1 MEINTG
7 DTAWLLTSA
16 ALVMLMTPA
25 LGFFYAGM
33 ARGKNVLATIM
44 QSFSIVALVSVL
56 WVLWGYSL
64 AFGPTL
70 GGVIGGL
77 NYLGFANVGQDPNG
91 AYAPTVP
98 HLAFAIY
105 QCMFAV
111 ITPALITGAFAE
123 RKKFSTFLVF
133 TVLWSTLVYA
143 PIAHWVWS
151 CSPVEGAPTVAGCA
165 GVPGWLRSWGALDF
179 AGGTVVHIS
188 SGLAALAA
196 AIVFGRRRGYGEV
209 PMEPHDISMTVLGAG
224 LLWFGWFGFNAG
236 SALGAGGLAAS
247 AFVVTNTSAAA
258 AALAWMAVSWW
269 LSGKPSVLGAASGAV
284 AGLVAITPAAGFV
297 TPGAAIIIG
306 LVAGVLCFFA
316 VQLRNRMRI
325 DDSLDVFGIHGVGGA
340 WGAIA
345 TGIFASVAVNAAG
358 ADGLLAGNPGQLAI
372 QTAAVALTGGFSFIM
387 TFALLKILD
396 RIMGLRVS
404 PEAEAAGLDISI
416 HGEITAYRHEEKELL
431 LR

>member
-1 MEINTG
+1 MEINSG
-7 DTAWLLTSA
+7 DTAWLLSA
-16 ALVMLMTPA
+16 SALVMLMTPA

-44 QSFSIVALVSVL
+44 QSFTVVALIGVL

-64 AFGPTL
+64 AFGPTI
-70 GGVIGGL
+70 GGVIGGFE
-77 NYLGFANVGQDPNG
+77 YLGFGNVGQTPNG

-98 HLAFAIY
+98 HLAFAMY
-105 QCMFAV
+105 QGMFAI

-123 RKKFSTFLVF
+123 RKKFSAFIVF
-133 TVLWSTLVYA
+133 TVLWATLVYA

-151 CSPVEGAPTVAGCA
+151 CTPVEGAATVAGCA
-165 GVPGWLRSWGALDF
+165 GAPGWLRSLGALDF
-179 AGGTVVHIS
+179 AGGTVVHIA

-196 AIVFGRRRGYGEV
+196 AVAFGRRRGYGEV

-236 SALGAGGLAAS
+236 SALSSGGLAAN

-258 AALAWMAVSWW
+258 AALSWMAVSWW
-269 LSGKPSVLGAASGAV
+269 ISGKPSVLGAASGAV

-297 TPGAAIIIG
+297 TPGAAIVIG
-306 LVAGVLCFFA
+306 LVAGVLCFIA

-325 DDSLDVFGIHGVGGA
+325 DDSLDVFGVHGIGGA

-345 TGIFASVAVNAAG
+345 TGIFATVAVNAGG
-358 ADGLLAGNPGQLAI
+358 ANGLLAGNPAQLGI
-372 QTAAVALTGGFSFIM
+372 QLAAVAIIGSFSFVM
-387 TFALLKILD
+387 TFILLKVLD
-396 RIMGLRVS
+396 KVMGLRVS
-404 PEAEAAGLDISI
+404 AEEEAAGLDISL
-416 HGEITAYRHEEKELL
+416 HGEITAYRHDERDLL
-431 LR
+431 AR

>member
-1 MEINTG
+1 
-7 DTAWLLTSA
+7 
-16 ALVMLMTPA
+16 V
-25 LGFFYAGM
+25 
-33 ARGKNVLATIM
+33 V
-44 QSFSIVALVSVL
+44 

-64 AFGPTL
+64 AFGPTA
-70 GGVIGGL
+70 GGVIGSL
-77 NYLGFANVGQDPNG
+77 HFLGFSHVGQEPNG
-91 AYAPTVP
+91 AYAATIP

-133 TVLWSTLVYA
+133 TMLWSTVVYA

-151 CSPVEGAPTVAGCA
+151 CTPVDGADVVAGCA
-165 GVPGWLRSWGALDF
+165 GTPGWLRGWGALDF
-179 AGGTVVHIS
+179 AGGTVVHVS
-188 SGLAALAA
+188 SGMAALAA

-209 PMEPHDISMTVLGAG
+209 PMEPHDISMTVLGAA

-236 SALGAGGLAAS
+236 SALAANGLAAS
-247 AFVVTNTSAAA
+247 AFVATHTSAAA

-297 TPGAAIIIG
+297 TPGAALLIG
-306 LVAGVLCFFA
+306 LVAGVACFVA

-340 WGAIA
+340 WGALA
-345 TGIFASVAVNAAG
+345 TGIFASLAVNAGG
-358 ADGLLAGNPGQLAI
+358 ADGLLAGNPAQLGAQLATVVI
-372 QTAAVALTGGFSFIM
+372 TGGYSFLM
-387 TFALLKILD
+387 TFLLLKALD
-396 RIMGLRVS
+396 RLMGLRVS
-404 PEAEAAGLDISI
+404 PEQEALGLDLAL
-416 HGEITAYRHEEKELL
+416 HGEVTAYRHAESRLGQ
-431 LR
+431 